1 MLGQQMERDRITPID
16 PDVARSY
23 NWLKSFLNTEEW
35 ESRKF
40 RIENYLNNVLEV
52 KIARENATELKPVAI
67 YDDQIGWYLYLAEMY
82 LYHPHKYEPIQ
93 GARVIPIFKRMGI
106 DFDIIQSI
114 RGINCRVRDLLFPN
128 RKNADSGLFE
138 LLTGLLW
145 ARNGW
150 EVHFIEEDP
159 TRKTPD
165 FRAIL
170 KGEEWYIE
178 CKRLAKSSQ
187 YSLRER
193 KKWLSMWRHLVDLLV
208 DYRMPIVLDIVF
220 HVELINLPDSFL
232 VDELFGKLKLVTS
245 PCQLIDNEI
254 WTVSVDYV
262 DFDRVRTHLKRN
274 FVKVPSDQLNELIA
288 GRRDP
293 NRGFTSAVLGKYVRI
308 GEGVGNNQYLDD
320 LSFAVGAFWSCDA
333 DEAIETKARD
343 IRAHLASAVQ
353 QLPDS
358 SKGVIHVG
366 LETLDGWLVEAER
379 YYRII
384 QTVQRFA
391 SEGKDLQWIYCHLF
405 QSYAPPDQDWIFD
418 ETVYYFG
425 KNHPGVVE
433 PLKVRSMIVDANDV
447 QSDGVHWMRDV
458 P

>member
-1 MLGQQMERDRITPID
+1 MD

-23 NWLKSFLNTEEW
+23 NWLISFLDTREW

-40 RIENYLNNVLEV
+40 RIETYLNNVLDAKV
-52 KIARENATELKPVAI
+52 TRENATELKPVAI
-67 YDDQIGWYLYLAEMY
+67 YDDKIGWYLYLAETY
-82 LYHPHKYEPIQ
+82 LYYPNKYEPTQ
-93 GARVIPIFKRMGI
+93 GARVVPIFKRIGI
-106 DFDIIQSI
+106 DLDIIQSI
-114 RGINCRVRDLLFPN
+114 ADVDARVGNLLFPN
-128 RKNADSGLFE
+128 KINADSGLFE
-138 LLTGLLW
+138 LLAALLW

-150 EVHFIEEDP
+150 KVSFIKEDP
-159 TRKTPD
+159 RKKTPD
-165 FRAIL
+165 FKASSN
-170 KGEEWYIE
+170 GDEWYIE
-178 CKRLAKSSQ
+178 CKRLAKSSR

-193 KKWLSMWRHLVDLLV
+193 EKWLSMWRHLVGLLI

-220 HVELINLPDSFL
+220 HVELISLPDSFL
-232 VDELFGKLKLVTS
+232 VDELFGRLKLVTS

-262 DFDRVRTHLKRN
+262 DFDRVKAHLKHN
-274 FVKVPSDQLNELIA
+274 FVKFPSDQLNELIA

-293 NRGFTSAVLGKYVRI
+293 NRGFTSAIVGKCVRI
-308 GEGVGNNQYLDD
+308 GEGVGNNQYLDE

-333 DEAIETKARD
+333 AEAIETKARD

-358 SKGVIHVG
+358 SKSVIHVG

-384 QTVQRFA
+384 RTVQQFD
-391 SEGKDLQWIYCHLF
+391 SNGKNLQWIYCHLF
-405 QSYAPPDQDWIFD
+405 QPYAPPDQDWVFN

-425 KNHPGVVE
+425 KNQPGIVE
-433 PLKVRSMIVDANDV
+433 PLKLRSMIVPENDD
-447 QSDGVHWMRDV
+447 SRDGVHWMRNA